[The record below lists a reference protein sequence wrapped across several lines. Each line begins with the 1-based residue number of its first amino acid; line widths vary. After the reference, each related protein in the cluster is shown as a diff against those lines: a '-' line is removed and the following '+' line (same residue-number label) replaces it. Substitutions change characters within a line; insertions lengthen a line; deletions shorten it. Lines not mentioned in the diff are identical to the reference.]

1 MKAGGVRKAKIELL
15 DIDRIHI
22 LNPRVRNQ
30 KVFQEIAANIADVGM
45 KRPVTVTASTSG
57 LAGRDYDLVCG
68 QGRLEAFKAAG
79 MSQIWAIIIDADE
92 EEALIM
98 SLVENLARRQ
108 HRPTDLLQ
116 GIEILSRQGYS
127 VAAIAKKTG
136 LNTGYVTEILNL
148 MEKGEERL
156 LHAVETGAL
165 PMYLAIRIAESP
177 EEEQRALQEAYES
190 KSLRGNRLLA
200 AQKLLE
206 RRRRRGKSLAGQ
218 ERGSREGRRAMT
230 GSDVVKAFER
240 ETERKK
246 LLIRKANGV
255 ADRLVFIT
263 QALRQLMA
271 DEHFHTLLR
280 AEGLHTL
287 PKGLAERMN
296 ERGRYGR
303 Q

>member
-1 MKAGGVRKAKIELL
+1 MTSRRSTIELI

-30 KVFQEIAANIADVGM
+30 KVFNDIAANIVDVGM
-45 KRPVTVTASTSG
+45 KRPITVTRSRG
-57 LAGRDYDLVCG
+57 KVPGKDFDLVCG
-68 QGRLEAFKAAG
+68 QGRIEAFRAG
-79 MSQIWAIIIDADE
+79 GMKSIWAMIIEADE

-108 HRPTDLLQ
+108 HRPVDLLQ
-116 GIEILSRQGYS
+116 GIEILSRQGYG

-136 LNTGYVTEILNL
+136 LNSTYVAEILNL

-156 LHAVETGAL
+156 LNAVETGTL
-165 PMYLAIRIAESP
+165 PMYLAVRIAESP

-190 KSLRGNRLLA
+190 KALRGNRLLA
-200 AQKLLE
+200 AQKLME

-218 ERGSREGRRAMT
+218 ERGPRDNRRPMT

-246 LLIRKANGV
+246 LLIRKANTV

-263 QALRQLMA
+263 QVLRVLMS
-271 DEHFHTLLR
+271 DDNFHTLLR
-280 AEGLHTL
+280 AEGLNTL
-287 PKGLAERMN
+287 PKGLAERLN
-296 ERGRYGR
+296 ERSRHA
-303 Q
+303 

>member
-1 MKAGGVRKAKIELL
+1 MTSRRSTIELI

-30 KVFQEIAANIADVGM
+30 KVFNDIAANIVEVGM
-45 KRPVTVTASTSG
+45 KRPITVTRSRG
-57 LAGRDYDLVCG
+57 KIPGKDFDLVCG
-68 QGRLEAFKAAG
+68 QGRIEAFRAG
-79 MSQIWAIIIDADE
+79 GMKSIWAMVIEADE

-108 HRPTDLLQ
+108 HRPVDLLQ
-116 GIEILSRQGYS
+116 GIEILSRQGYG

-136 LNTGYVTEILNL
+136 LNSTYVAEILNL

-156 LHAVETGAL
+156 LNAVETGTL
-165 PMYLAIRIAESP
+165 PMYLAVRIAESP

-190 KSLRGNRLLA
+190 KALRGNRLLA
-200 AQKLLE
+200 AQKLME

-218 ERGSREGRRAMT
+218 ERGPRDNRRPMT

-246 LLIRKANGV
+246 LLIRKANTV

-263 QALRQLMA
+263 QALRVLMS
-271 DEHFHTLLR
+271 DDNFHTLLR
-280 AEGLHTL
+280 AEGLNTL
-287 PKGLAERMN
+287 PKGLAERLN
-296 ERGRYGR
+296 ERSRHG
-303 Q
+303 